1 VTKGEGAWTP
11 LTKEMI
17 KKLKD
22 KSDPRIASSDGFKK
36 IKADIEKV
44 KKRGKMII
52 VGDLIKDH
60 EANKN
65 NKDKDKKDVAAN
77 KTKDAESDEIEDPSM
92 EDGNLTRE
100 ERKKKYLERADV
112 NEAVNIAAD
121 LAVELKAPAIQVGAK
136 PENKDHAEN

>member
-1 VTKGEGAWTP
+1 
-11 LTKEMI
+11 MI